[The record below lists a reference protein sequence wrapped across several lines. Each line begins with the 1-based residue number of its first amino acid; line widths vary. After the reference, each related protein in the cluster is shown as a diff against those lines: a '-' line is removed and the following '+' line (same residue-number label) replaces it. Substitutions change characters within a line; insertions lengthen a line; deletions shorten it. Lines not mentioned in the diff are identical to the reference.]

1 MEILNEILEF
11 DRVTLGNNPSE
22 LINYYK
28 TINNDFGVLIQ
39 EIYDQK
45 ETWAFAGDLEGKLI
59 RIFFQNESILRIAGR
74 HYPILKGQRLDILD
88 INSIYAL
95 SRQLIESLLTTYYLF
110 FDDISKS
117 DLTIRILTYK
127 LAGLIRQLDLVNE
140 IDHSD
145 LRLSSLKEEKNSVVN
160 EIMKTLVYKSADQ
173 KNRQKLLNPR
183 KAILKSR
190 EDLIIDLNM
199 PQLIQTWSLY
209 SNYVHSEYISD
220 RQFNDFY
227 RNRIGLIESVCTT
240 LNSNCRITAKLI
252 FLMKNKFSYMQG
264 AFENLPLVN
273 KFRIDLWNKISV

>member
-1 MEILNEILEF
+1 MEVLKEILEF

-45 ETWAFAGDLEGKLI
+45 EKWAFAGDLEGKLI
-59 RIFFQNESILRIAGR
+59 RIFFQNESILRIADR
-74 HYPILKGQRLDILD
+74 QSPILKGQRLD

-117 DLTIRILTYK
+117 DLMIRILTYK

-145 LRLSSLKEEKNSVVN
+145 VRLISLKEEKKSVICEVKN
-160 EIMKTLVYKSADQ
+160 TLVYKSADQ
-173 KNRQKLLNPR
+173 KERQKLLNPR

-199 PQLIQTWSLY
+199 PQLLQTWFLY

-227 RNRIGLIESVCTT
+227 RNGIGLIESVCTT

-252 FLMKNKFSYMQG
+252 FLMNNKFAYLQE

-273 KFRIDLWNKISV
+273 KFRIDLWNKISL